1 MSAAKPNFFLIGL
14 FIVIGLAILAG
25 GLIAF
30 GAGQIFRPRIYIE
43 TYLDGSVQGID
54 VGSPVKFRGVL
65 IGKVS
70 QISFSFNEYGSPNAV
85 NRYNYVVIL
94 MEIDKEMFPGMFSE
108 DLTLLIEK
116 NVAQGLRA
124 RIEPL
129 GITGM
134 NYIELNYVKD
144 PSQFPLLAVDWKP
157 EHYYIPSAPG
167 QLTSILDSV
176 NSMMAEMKKFNL
188 GEMQGGLNTLLAN
201 LNKAVTDADLEKV
214 SLDLQ
219 NLMGELRTAVADANL
234 QKVSQDLQGLIE
246 HMKHAVSDARI
257 GELSTEAKAL
267 MAGLEK
273 SNTDIQRILK
283 NLEPATR
290 LNPGEIRAILKNL
303 AETTANLENF
313 SQSVKQRPSVLL
325 WGAPAK
331 PKSTPTPRDRSEEP
345 RGKKR

>member
-1 MSAAKPNFFLIGL
+1 MSANRPNFFAIGL

-54 VGSPVKFRGVL
+54 VGSPVKFRGVQ

-70 QISFSFNEYGSPNAV
+70 QITFSFNDYGSPRAV
-85 NRYNYVVIL
+85 SRYNYVVIL
-94 MEIDKEMFPGMFSE
+94 MEIDKEMFPGMFNE
-108 DLTLLIEK
+108 DLTPLIEK

-144 PSQFPLLAVDWKP
+144 PAQFPLLPVDWTP
-157 EHYYIPSAPG
+157 HYYYIPSAPG
-167 QLTSILDSV
+167 QLTSMLDSV
-176 NSMMAEMKKFNL
+176 NSIMADMKRLNV
-188 GEMQGGLNTLLAN
+188 GELQSGLSELLAN
-201 LNKAVTDADLEKV
+201 LNKAVTGADLEKV
-214 SLDLQ
+214 SGDLQ
-219 NLMGELRTAVADANL
+219 TLIAQVQQAVTDANLDKVSTDLQALIENMKQAVADA
-234 QKVSQDLQGLIE
+234 K
-246 HMKHAVSDARI
+246 I
-257 GELSTEAKAL
+257 GELSGDAHDL
-267 MAGLEK
+267 LAGLEK
-273 SNTDIQRILK
+273 SNADIQRILK

-290 LNPGEIRAILKNL
+290 LDAGEVREILRNL

-313 SQSVKQRPSVLL
+313 SQSVRRRPSVLL
-325 WGAPAK
+325 WGGPPK
-331 PKSTPTPRDRSEEP
+331 PTPTPRPETP
-345 RGKKR
+345 RKR